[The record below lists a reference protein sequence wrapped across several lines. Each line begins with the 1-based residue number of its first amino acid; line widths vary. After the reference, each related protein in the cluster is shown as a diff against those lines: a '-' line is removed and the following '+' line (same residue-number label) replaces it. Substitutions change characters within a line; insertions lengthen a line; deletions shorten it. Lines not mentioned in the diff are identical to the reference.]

1 MVDAGNRTDRPPVEG
16 FLEAFR
22 GVRKALLLPHDNP
35 DPDGLAG
42 AFALRHLLIVHG
54 IDAVVAFGGMIGR
67 AENRAMVRTLG
78 LDPTPLSTLDVAEF
92 DAVALIDTQ
101 PGTGNNP
108 VTADAAIRAVIDH
121 HPLLAP
127 LDNVSFVDIRPE
139 YGATATIVTEYA
151 RDAGVE
157 LPTDIATALFYA
169 IRSETQDLGREA
181 SPADREAY
189 VELLMQADMSAVA
202 RIQRARVPREY
213 FGTYLTA
220 IRGARVHGHVV
231 MTDLGVVSSAD
242 HVAEIADF
250 LLRLREVTWSA
261 CIGRH
266 RHTLA
271 VSIRTTDPFAH
282 AGYAIR
288 QAIEGLGTAGGHGT
302 MAGGQVPVSDD
313 SAEEIAE
320 EVKRRLL
327 TELGAEPGEGEPLA
341 QD

>member
-1 MVDAGNRTDRPPVEG
+1 VVEVDDQTDRPPVEG
-16 FLEAFR
+16 LLEAFR
-22 GVRKALLLPHDNP
+22 GADKALLLPHDNP
-35 DPDGLAG
+35 DPDGLAS
-42 AFALRHLLIVHG
+42 AFALRHLVSVHDV
-54 IDAVVAFGGMIGR
+54 DATVAFGGMIGR

-78 LDPTPLSTLDVAEF
+78 LDPTPLSTLDVGDF
-92 DAVALIDTQ
+92 DAVALIDAQ

-108 VTADAAIRAVIDH
+108 VMAGAAIRAVIDH
-121 HPLLAP
+121 HPVLAP
-127 LDNVSFVDIRPE
+127 LDNVRFVDIRPE

-151 RDAGVE
+151 RDAGVD

-181 SPADREAY
+181 SAADRDAY
-189 VELLMQADMSAVA
+189 VELLMRADMGAVA

-220 IRGARVHGHVV
+220 IREARVYGHVV
-231 MTDLGVVSSAD
+231 LTDLGVVSSAD
-242 HVAEIADF
+242 QVAEIADF

-261 CIGRH
+261 CIGRR

-271 VSIRTTDPFAH
+271 VSVRTTDPFAH

-288 QAIEGLGTAGGHGT
+288 RAIEGLGTAGGHGT
-302 MAGGQVPVSDD
+302 MAGGQVPVSDENC
-313 SAEEIAE
+313 EEIAA

-327 TELGAEPGEGEPLA
+327 AELGVESGEGEPLA
-341 QD
+341 KD

>member
-1 MVDAGNRTDRPPVEG
+1 VVEVGAHTDPPPVEG

-42 AFALRHLLIVHG
+42 AFALRHLLTAHG
-54 IDAVVAFGGMIGR
+54 VDACVAFGGMIGR

-78 LDPTPLSTLDVAEF
+78 LDPVPLSTLDVNEF
-92 DAVALIDTQ
+92 DAVALIDAQ

-108 VTADAAIRAVIDH
+108 VVADAAIRAVIDH
-121 HPLLAP
+121 HPLLAS
-127 LDNVSFVDIRPE
+127 LDNVSFVDVRPE

-181 SPADREAY
+181 SAADREAY
-189 VELLMQADMSAVA
+189 VELLMRADMSAVA

-213 FGTYLTA
+213 FGTYLVA
-220 IRGARVHGHVV
+220 IRGARVHGHIVL
-231 MTDLGVVSSAD
+231 TDLGLVSSAD
-242 HVAEIADF
+242 QVAEIADF

-261 CIGRH
+261 CIGR
-266 RHTLA
+266 RRNTLA
-271 VSIRTTDPFAH
+271 LSLRTTDPFAH
-282 AGYAIR
+282 AGHAIR
-288 QAIEGLGTAGGHGT
+288 RAIEGLGTAGGHGT

-313 SAEEIAE
+313 NAEELAA

-327 TELGAEPGEGEPLA
+327 AELGAEPGEGEPLA
-341 QD
+341 RD